1 MKCYYYFMMIMD
13 SSIGQSIFDEGMIA
27 FVTLFL
33 HVSIECLV
41 TMFKII
47 LVVDFKQLFG

>member
-1 MKCYYYFMMIMD
+1 MD

-27 FVTLFL
+27 FATLFL

-41 TMFKII
+41 TWMFDIMI
-47 LVVDFKQLFG
+47 LNNYLAE